1 MSRDII
7 DYANRGLKL
16 PLGRA
21 TLTTT
26 EFNYLAQ
33 IAFKGDVSKA
43 LIYAF
48 HAGAY
53 IGYRK
58 GKASCK
64 T

>member
-1 MSRDII
+1 MNRDII
-7 DYANRGLKL
+7 DYAGRGLKL

-21 TLTTT
+21 GMTSSELNT
-26 EFNYLAQ
+26 LAQ
-33 IAFKGDVSKA
+33 IAFNGDVAKA

-58 GKASCK
+58 GNEKCRK
-64 T
+64 